1 MPAAVAS
8 LSSLKSG
15 GCALERA
22 SAGRKRRQKMKPHLP
37 PGYYLEHYPNLNLIV
52 LRRRDGYFVA
62 AFSTRGVER
71 EVIEKVAWQ
80 DFRGEPT
87 PEAVLWQRN

>member
-1 MPAAVAS
+1 M
-8 LSSLKSG
+8 KS
-15 GCALERA
+15 R
-22 SAGRKRRQKMKPHLP
+22 LP

-62 AFSTRGVER
+62 AFGIRGVER

-87 PEAVLWQRN
+87 PEAVLWQRA